1 MSLNLGLAC
10 SKSNCRND
18 FSYCLKRDPAI
29 TISRPYTCG
38 LMKTLGK
45 YTVRPCGCSLISC
58 NQCELTEKTIRKH
71 HQKTILQEGC
81 SELIVVQ
88 RTKKLNSKF
97 CETALTALKFCSY
110 SYTIPTD
117 KKTDKRKN
125 YWINQTFNKDSF
137 DETEFCHPL
146 QRPCIRLKHRFT
158 IMIISISIVYLL
170 LSAVLQYSWKHHPFF
185 CVLITIFIS
194 TVKSRF
200 TMYILDLPYTV
211 SFPKLKN
218 KSIPIGFT
226 VHFYLPPRI

>member
-1 MSLNLGLAC
+1 
-10 SKSNCRND
+10 
-18 FSYCLKRDPAI
+18 
-29 TISRPYTCG
+29 
-38 LMKTLGK
+38 MKTLGK

-58 NQCELTEKTIRKH
+58 NQCELTEKTIRK
-71 HQKTILQEGC
+71 QFCRTGC

-88 RTKKLNSKF
+88 RTNKLYSKF

-117 KKTDKRKN
+117 KETDKRKN

-211 SFPKLKN
+211 SFPQIKKSTH
-218 KSIPIGFT
+218 KCDKSDSIPIGFT
-226 VHFYLPPRI
+226 VRFDLPCIFTFPQESRF

>member
-1 MSLNLGLAC
+1 LSLNLGLAC

-58 NQCELTEKTIRKH
+58 NQCELTEKNIRK
-71 HQKTILQEGC
+71 QFCRTGC

-88 RTKKLNSKF
+88 RTKKLYSKF
-97 CETALTALKFCSY
+97 CETALTALRFCSY

-117 KKTDKRKN
+117 KETDKRKN

-146 QRPCIRLKHRFT
+146 QRPCRFAVD
-158 IMIISISIVYLL
+158 SNIVSLSYYL
-170 LSAVLQYSWKHHPFF
+170 
-185 CVLITIFIS
+185 
-194 TVKSRF
+194 
-200 TMYILDLPYTV
+200 
-211 SFPKLKN
+211 
-218 KSIPIGFT
+218 
-226 VHFYLPPRI
+226 

>member
-1 MSLNLGLAC
+1 MNL
-10 SKSNCRND
+10 
-18 FSYCLKRDPAI
+18 
-29 TISRPYTCG
+29 
-38 LMKTLGK
+38 
-45 YTVRPCGCSLISC
+45 
-58 NQCELTEKTIRKH
+58 QRKP
-71 HQKTILQEGC
+71 
-81 SELIVVQ
+81 SENNSAGRLLWANKLIVVQ

-110 SYTIPTD
+110 SYTTPTD
-117 KKTDKRKN
+117 KETDKRKN

-194 TVKSRF
+194 AVKPRF

-211 SFPKLKN
+211 SFPKLKIN
-218 KSIPIGFT
+218 RSRLDLPCIFT
-226 VHFYLPPRI
+226 FPQGSRF